1 MTDSLAGCHL
11 CCPGV
16 LLLSLLLVL
25 VDPLLCPLPLS
36 AVGPTSIVQSPPPQ
50 CSVRP
55 YCLSH
60 NASASSLFLN
70 VPVTVLFAYLNRW
83 FAFSGITEL
92 VNNVLQPQEK
102 SKNDKEPEPDA

>member
-1 MTDSLAGCHL
+1 MTDSVAGYHLAVLVSSSSL
-11 CCPGV
+11 CFWFWWTPSSDPSPSQ
-16 LLLSLLLVL
+16 LLLPLLLARL
-25 VDPLLCPLPLS
+25 LS
-36 AVGPTSIVQSPPPQ
+36 APSGHIVFP
-50 CSVRP
+50 
-55 YCLSH
+55 H